1 MARFYIEYF
10 PKLVTR
16 YIETDLVLS
25 YGLVYSHLMKI
36 WYKNRCQAEE
46 QASEEPE
53 ENTISVDDNEQ
64 CVSSLVVTSS
74 IENDE
79 GSVLEAQ
86 PEPIQASP
94 Q

>member
-1 MARFYIEYF
+1 
-10 PKLVTR
+10 
-16 YIETDLVLS
+16 
-25 YGLVYSHLMKI
+25 MKI